1 MNLDAA
7 KDDIATLVMTRLR
20 GAKQSRE
27 NRIVF
32 QNRGFD
38 AMLVQADQQYKK
50 IYNVDSAARIQATF
64 GYCPTRYISL
74 TNEKVNAA
82 RAWKTSLTVNA
93 LDRMVTCIPTPEP
106 ELDDFS
112 RENIRQGI
120 EADLRQRILQRG
132 NGVAATLLDHQGN
145 VEKTV
150 KDFMVREA
158 QKLKAVEQVR
168 LVGVATEG
176 AKRAT
181 MKMRDRIIEGGFRI
195 AYNQITHNQFLYG
208 MGIARFP
215 SWQNVAVIEHAGKGT
230 KRTMK
235 MRPVFRSVDPRN
247 FYSSNDAESL
257 NDCTGNTELSK
268 VTKAQ
273 LVAMAK
279 DKRYDKKAIE
289 QILITFDTTDRAWLS
304 DNYNP
309 ATTMSRWSPDEHID
323 ICIHEGFFNGQDLE
337 KIGVKGI
344 SPLETVNAHVV
355 ICGGHTIL
363 CEADKAPKG
372 VDRTY
377 SIIPYQKIGT
387 GIYDVTGISHII
399 SDYEEQVNML
409 MAVFENN
416 ITWATMPPLM
426 KNSTVFQNPA
436 DAVNIQP
443 GQQYEVSDQY
453 TGGAAPEP
461 LRSMRT
467 VSAQYHL
474 IMSEINAIIKLADN
488 ASGIPS
494 FAYSGASY
502 GGGRGSLGE
511 FSARL
516 TAALRV
522 IREAALMED
531 TALESS
537 WHAMFNYLL
546 ENEPGF
552 CEGMDVDLQIRGVTG
567 LLQEDE
573 AAKNNMAV
581 LAMVQGGVDRGS
593 VPKEVEEYVLRQ
605 QLESAG
611 VPAQELG
618 MDNILLDHAT
628 AQANGMPQQG
638 LGAGQQI
645 PALDGR
651 SMKNMPQGGVASP
664 SGAETSMR

>member
-1 MNLDAA
+1 
-7 KDDIATLVMTRLR
+7 
-20 GAKQSRE
+20 
-27 NRIVF
+27 
-32 QNRGFD
+32 
-38 AMLVQADQQYKK
+38 
-50 IYNVDSAARIQATF
+50 
-64 GYCPTRYISL
+64 
-74 TNEKVNAA
+74 
-82 RAWKTSLTVNA
+82 
-93 LDRMVTCIPTPEP
+93 MVTCIPTPEP
-106 ELDDFS
+106 ALDDFS
-112 RENIRQGI
+112 KENIRQGI
-120 EADLRQRILQRG
+120 EADLRKRILERG
-132 NGVAATLLDHQGN
+132 NGSAATLLDHKGN

-215 SWQNVAVIEHAGKGT
+215 SWQNMPVIKHSGKGT
-230 KRTMK
+230 KRTYE
-235 MRPVFRSVDPRN
+235 MRPVFRSVDPKN
-247 FYSSNDAESL
+247 FYSSNDADNL
-257 NDCTGNTELSK
+257 NDCTGNTELTK

-289 QILITFDTTDRAWLS
+289 QIITDFATTDRAWLS
-304 DNYNP
+304 DSFDP
-309 ATTMSRWSPDEHID
+309 ASIAPQWGPDEHID
-323 ICIHEGFFNGQDLE
+323 LCIHEGFFNGLDLE
-337 KIGVKGI
+337 KIGIKGI
-344 SPLETVNAHVV
+344 GAMDTVNAHVV

-372 VDRTY
+372 IDRTY

-387 GIYDVTGISHII
+387 GVYDVTGISHII
-399 SDYEEQVNML
+399 ADYEEQINML

-436 DAVNIQP
+436 DAINIQP
-443 GQQYEVSDQY
+443 GQQYEISDQY
-453 TGGAAPEP
+453 TGGSVPDP

-494 FAYSGASY
+494 FAYSGAGY
-502 GGGRGSLGE
+502 GAGRGSLGE

-567 LLQEDE
+567 LLQEDQ

-581 LAMVQGGVDRGS
+581 LSMVQAGVDRGS

-645 PALDGR
+645 PQLDGR
-651 SMKNMPQGGVASP
+651 STKNMPQGGVASP
-664 SGAETSMR
+664 SGAETSIR